1 MIADLACFE
10 RGCACHDDRESAG
23 VRVIQAQVAQT
34 LLHELDKLFL
44 RNPSITKDQIAQQ
57 MFNLRVELN
66 LSK

>member
-10 RGCACHDDRESAG
+10 RGCACHDSRESSG
-23 VRVIQAQVAQT
+23 VPVIQAQVAQA
-34 LLHELDKLFL
+34 LLSELDKLFL
-44 RNPSITKDQIAQQ
+44 RNPSITKDQIAPQ